1 MSVAAVAETT
11 CQESPKMSDAR
22 PTQSEMLVQIIQDLA
37 VIKAETKR
45 IADHETRIRS
55 LEKFVWSASLLS
67 AVLAS
72 LVVTVIN
79 KTLGA

>member
-1 MSVAAVAETT
+1 MSE
-11 CQESPKMSDAR
+11 PR
-22 PTQSEMLVQIIQDLA
+22 PTQSAMLVQILQDLA
-37 VIKAETKR
+37 EIKTETKR

-67 AVLAS
+67 AVLTG
-72 LVVTVIN
+72 LIITFVN

>member
-1 MSVAAVAETT
+1 MPDIKPPTNAA
-11 CQESPKMSDAR
+11 ML
-22 PTQSEMLVQIIQDLA
+22 TQILQDLA

-55 LEKFVWSASLLS
+55 LEKFVWSASLVS
-67 AVLAS
+67 AVLTGLIIT
-72 LVVTVIN
+72 LVN

>member
-1 MSVAAVAETT
+1 MSTP
-11 CQESPKMSDAR
+11 ESK
-22 PTQSEMLVQIIQDLA
+22 PTQSAMLMQILQDLA